1 MYNLSIF
8 FNAIRG
14 ALYPRGLP
22 QQAVDGF
29 EFLITENQKYKLT
42 TPQLAY
48 VLATAYHE
56 TAHTMQPVREGLA
69 KTNAGAMRAV
79 TKLYERGGIRKN
91 YALPHPVT
99 KQSYYGRG
107 YVQIT
112 HFYNYEWASK
122 VTGVDCVSDPDK
134 VLEKQHA
141 ATILFRGMIEG
152 AFSKGQR
159 LALYINDA
167 VTNYVGARRIVNGT
181 DKKDLIAS
189 HAQEIEEALLL
200 AKKSTAKS
208 GSLPI
213 SGKKPLQSTTN
224 IAAGAA
230 VALPTIQAVNDSV
243 KTAQDALQAGRG
255 VLDVMQAISSQP
267 TLWVFIV
274 AAVAAW
280 WIIKE
285 RKKKSYELGV

>member
-1 MYNLSIF
+1 
-8 FNAIRG
+8 
-14 ALYPRGLP
+14 
-22 QQAVDGF
+22 
-29 EFLITENQKYKLT
+29 
-42 TPQLAY
+42 
-48 VLATAYHE
+48 
-56 TAHTMQPVREGLA
+56 VREKGGATYYKRYEGRSDLGNV
-69 KTNAGAMRAV
+69 KTGDGV
-79 TKLYERGGIRKN
+79 K
-91 YALPHPVT
+91 
-99 KQSYYGRG
+99 YYGRG
-107 YVQIT
+107 HVQIT
-112 HFYNYEWASK
+112 GRRNYTDFSSRL
-122 VTGVDCVSDPDK
+122 GVDLVANPDLALK
-134 VLEKQHA
+134 PQYSA
-141 ATILFRGMIEG
+141 QILFEGMIEG
-152 AFSKGQR
+152 TFTGKR
-159 LALYINDA
+159 LTLYINDA

-200 AKKSTAKS
+200 AEKSTAKS

-230 VALPTIQAVNDSV
+230 VALPTIQAINESV

-285 RKKKSYELGV
+285 RNKKSYELGV